1 MFRLC
6 FDPDS
11 LYIIDCKYC
20 SCLQSYTSK
29 VYCLYCLG
37 LSFKG
42 TNLNMLNSLLINLQQ
57 FSFPYRSISLLCLL
71 NKTMYHLDAIYHS
84 ALPLITNFSY
94 PKWQSHSLTCHG
106 PNLPVLFRLPGK
118 SRTTGRDSVS
128 RHPAHP
134 SDLIEAAVKSN

>member
-20 SCLQSYTSK
+20 SCLQSYTLK

-42 TNLNMLNSLLINLQQ
+42 TNLNMLNSLLNKPSVVFLSIQINQ
-57 FSFPYRSISLLCLL
+57 PSLLIKQNHVPFGCNL
-71 NKTMYHLDAIYHS
+71 S
-84 ALPLITNFSY
+84 F
-94 PKWQSHSLTCHG
+94 SLTL
-106 PNLPVLFRLPGK
+106 N
-118 SRTTGRDSVS
+118 
-128 RHPAHP
+128 
-134 SDLIEAAVKSN
+134 N